1 MNNMQSYLMPGYYAK
16 MASDKNMIGIVID
29 NSKSRVAPFGGIEPK
44 LGANPIGLAIPTN
57 NTAFVLD
64 MATSTRAMG
73 EVRLAKR
80 LGKLLPDN
88 MALDKEGNLTE
99 DPNKVNALTP
109 FGGYKGYG
117 LCLAI
122 EIIAGSFVRAK
133 MGSKLKGSLDRGFL
147 FLVINPEIFV
157 DIKTFKDEVSELIK
171 EIKSSKKASDFDEIL
186 IPGERALNLMKEN
199 LMKGYLEIDDKI
211 VEPIHVP
218 SWKYFESSLR
228 RVLKDIGYSEDTV
241 IIRHYEDERTPLV
254 LSSGTDR
261 DSDSQVWR
269 LPGDFSEEGDKW
281 RSVTPSEVTYAVTLD
296 LTKHPASEVAWNEGY
311 YTGPIRDWLDHV
323 EDRGK
328 CAIVV
333 YDSQKL
339 ERESLRGYRFNG
351 DQRDAVLAVFQLE
364 GDSPQFSISSLMKE
378 TLATRGHNIGYR
390 GLVGLRTARQYL
402 S

>member
-1 MNNMQSYLMPGYYAK
+1 MRIHIDEIKQLCTDILLKSGLNQEDSKIVVDEYLYGELTGKKSHGFVSFPKFAVEKIKNRKGDWKVEKEDDSYALINANGNFGQLVGKFSMNLAIKKAREKGIALVGMNNMQSYLMPGYYAK

-211 VEPIHVP
+211 VE
-218 SWKYFESSLR
+218 
-228 RVLKDIGYSEDTV
+228 DIKN
-241 IIRHYEDERTPLV
+241 L
-254 LSSGTDR
+254 L
-261 DSDSQVWR
+261 
-269 LPGDFSEEGDKW
+269 
-281 RSVTPSEVTYAVTLD
+281 
-296 LTKHPASEVAWNEGY
+296 
-311 YTGPIRDWLDHV
+311 
-323 EDRGK
+323 
-328 CAIVV
+328 
-333 YDSQKL
+333 
-339 ERESLRGYRFNG
+339 
-351 DQRDAVLAVFQLE
+351 
-364 GDSPQFSISSLMKE
+364 
-378 TLATRGHNIGYR
+378 
-390 GLVGLRTARQYL
+390 
-402 S
+402 